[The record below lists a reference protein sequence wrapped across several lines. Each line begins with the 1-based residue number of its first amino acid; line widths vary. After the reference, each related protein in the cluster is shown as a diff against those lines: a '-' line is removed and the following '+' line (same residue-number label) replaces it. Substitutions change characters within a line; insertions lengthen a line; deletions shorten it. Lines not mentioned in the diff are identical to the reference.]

1 MGHFFNFWAGGA
13 LLEVSLFLCLFVCVL
28 VCPRNSNFSEEITVF
43 TNSFPLVISNESPCV
58 GIDLVLLS
66 VVDII
71 PLV

>member
-13 LLEVSLFLCLFVCVL
+13 LSLFVSLFVL
-28 VCPRNSNFSEEITVF
+28 VCPRNSNFSEEITTVF
-43 TNSFPLVISNESPCV
+43 TNSSPLVISNESPCV
-58 GIDLVLLS
+58 GIVLVLLS